1 MNLQQ
6 LFKLQKDLNEK
17 ICISKNLD
25 ESTLNSKK
33 FLALLVELGKL
44 ANETKSFEYWSNAK
58 PSKKGVLLDYYVDCF
73 HLILTLG
80 LDKLYTNISPK
91 LKPND
96 YNISEQFLNLYVDI
110 NDLIVTSS
118 KDHYTTLFED
128 FLSLGLRLG
137 FSLNQIESS
146 YIIKNTSNNEKIK

>member
-1 MNLQQ
+1 MNLQY

-17 ICISKNLD
+17 IYASKNLD
-25 ESTLNSKK
+25 KSIPNSKN

-44 ANETKSFEYWSNAK
+44 ANETKSFEYWSDAK
-58 PSKKGVLLDYYVDCF
+58 PSKTGVLLDSYIDCF

-110 NDLIVTSS
+110 NDLMVTSS

-128 FLSLGLRLG
+128 FLSLGIRLG
-137 FSLNQIESS
+137 FSLNQIENS
-146 YIIKNTSNNEKIK
+146 YIIKNTSNHKKIK